1 MQVGLRVADVANA
14 GAALVL
20 ATGSH
25 GHVSALRAHARA
37 RGWKL
42 TLDGLVAPDGSSHLA
57 ASEEAVYD
65 ALGLPFIPAELRES
79 GGEIDAAHAGTLPT
93 LVSRS
98 DIRGD
103 LHMHTDFSDGRDTVD
118 AMVEGCRALG
128 YAYVAITDHSPSSA
142 ASRNLSVDSLRR
154 QADDIARL
162 RERWP
167 DIVILHGCEVDILRN
182 GRLDFPD
189 KVLERLDIVLA
200 SLHDDGGQGP
210 DQLLARY
217 IGAMKHPLVAMIT
230 HPTNRTLPHKAGY
243 DLDYERLFAVAVETG
258 TIVEI
263 DGSPAHL
270 DLDSVLA
277 RRATRAGAMLAID
290 SDCHRA
296 DLLGRQMELGIATA
310 RRGWVESRD
319 VVNTRAIAD
328 VRAVIAAKRQR

>member
-1 MQVGLRVADVANA
+1 
-14 GAALVL
+14 
-20 ATGSH
+20 
-25 GHVSALRAHARA
+25 
-37 RGWKL
+37 
-42 TLDGLVAPDGSSHLA
+42 
-57 ASEEAVYD
+57 
-65 ALGLPFIPAELRES
+65 
-79 GGEIDAAHAGTLPT
+79 
-93 LVSRS
+93 VSRS